1 MSAPR
6 GTVWIMF
13 ASSPHAAEVFG
24 QLRAAVSRELDND
37 EVTGLLDDLISRG
50 WRPWQLRH
58 RVGTLPTQ
66 PSSVQDAEVITAHLR
81 QLLDEP
87 SPQARYDEEKA
98 RRQRDRAQADRD
110 APVPAE
116 PEDRDRWIAVIRSG
130 LKGRPRVVT
139 PAPMRVR
146 PDCAV
151 CQGESDFFVRRDVHL
166 CARCV
171 DLLAAGAVTAER
183 ETGT

>member
-1 MSAPR
+1 
-6 GTVWIMF
+6 MF
-13 ASSPHAAEVFG
+13 ATSPHAAEVFG
-24 QLRAAVSRELDND
+24 QLRVAVSRELDT
-37 EVTGLLDDLISRG
+37 EQVAGLLDDLISRG

-66 PSSVQDAEVITAHLR
+66 ATSVQDAEVITGYLR
-81 QLLDEP
+81 QLLAEP

-98 RRQRDRAQADRD
+98 RRRDERVAAARE
-110 APVPAE
+110 APVPAA
-116 PEDRDRWIAVIRSG
+116 PDDRERWIAVIRSG

-146 PDCAV
+146 PDCAL

-183 ETGT
+183 QTGT

>member
-1 MSAPR
+1 MTP
-6 GTVWIMF
+6 I
-13 ASSPHAAEVFG
+13 SPHAGEVFG
-24 QLRAAVSRELDND
+24 SLRIAVARELDTP
-37 EVTGLLDDLISRG
+37 EVRALVDDLVERG

-66 PSSVQDAEVITAHLR
+66 PSSVQDAEVIVALLR
-81 QLLDEP
+81 RLLEEP
-87 SPQARYDEEKA
+87 SPQERYDVEKA
-98 RRQRDRAQADRD
+98 RRQQAREDAECD
-110 APVPAE
+110 APRPAAGE
-116 PEDRDRWIAVIRSG
+116 ARDRWIAVIRSG

-139 PAPMRVR
+139 PAPLRMR

-183 ETGT
+183 STG

>member
-1 MSAPR
+1 MIP
-6 GTVWIMF
+6 
-13 ASSPHAAEVFG
+13 SSPHAAEVFG
-24 QLRAAVSRELDND
+24 QLRVAVSRELDND
-37 EVTGLLDDLISRG
+37 EVGGLLDELMARG

-58 RVGTLPTQ
+58 RVGSLPTQ
-66 PSSVQDAEVITAHLR
+66 PSSVQDAEIITAHLR
-81 QLLDEP
+81 ELLEEP
-87 SPQARYDEEKA
+87 SPQARWDQEKA
-98 RRQRDRAQADRD
+98 RRAQEREAAARD

-116 PEDRDRWIAVIRSG
+116 PHDRDRWIAVIRTG

-146 PDCAV
+146 PDCAL

>member
-1 MSAPR
+1 
-6 GTVWIMF
+6 MF
-13 ASSPHAAEVFG
+13 PTSPHAAEVFG
-24 QLRAAVSRELDND
+24 QLRAAVSRELDTE
-37 EVTGLLDDLISRG
+37 EVAGLLDELMSRG

-66 PSSVQDAEVITAHLR
+66 PSSVQDAEVITEHLR
-81 QLLDEP
+81 QLLNEL
-87 SPQARYDEEKA
+87 SPQARYDEDKA
-98 RRQRDRAQADRD
+98 RRQQEREEAERT

-116 PEDRDRWIAVIRSG
+116 PAERDRWIAVIRTG

-139 PAPMRVR
+139 PAPLRVR

-171 DLLAAGAVTAER
+171 DLLAAGAVVAER
-183 ETGT
+183 QTGT

>member
-1 MSAPR
+1 
-6 GTVWIMF
+6 MF
-13 ASSPHAAEVFG
+13 STSPHAAEVFG
-24 QLRAAVSRELDND
+24 QLRVAVSRELDTA
-37 EVTGLLDDLISRG
+37 EVAGLLDDLLSRG

-58 RVGTLPTQ
+58 RVGSLPTQ

-81 QLLDEP
+81 ELLDEP
-87 SPQARYDEEKA
+87 PPQVRYEEEKA
-98 RRQRDRAQADRD
+98 RRTQERATAAQE

-116 PEDRDRWIAVIRSG
+116 PADRERWIAVIRSN

-139 PAPMRVR
+139 PAPLRVR
-146 PDCAV
+146 PDCAL

>member
-1 MSAPR
+1 MSP
-6 GTVWIMF
+6 
-13 ASSPHAAEVFG
+13 SSPHNAEVFG
-24 QLRAAVSRELDND
+24 HLRAAVARELDTA
-37 EVTGLLDDLISRG
+37 EVSELVDDLVDRG

-66 PSSVQDAEVITAHLR
+66 PSSAQDAEVILAMLR
-81 QLLDEP
+81 RLLDEP

-98 RRQRDRAQADRD
+98 RRQQDRQDAASQA
-110 APVPAE
+110 PTPADPGE
-116 PEDRDRWIAVIRSG
+116 RDRWIAVIRSG
-130 LKGRPRVVT
+130 LKGRARVVT
-139 PAPMRVR
+139 PAPMRIR

-171 DLLAAGAVTAER
+171 DLLAAGVVTAER

>member
-1 MSAPR
+1 MTP
-6 GTVWIMF
+6 
-13 ASSPHAAEVFG
+13 SPHAADVFSH
-24 QLRAAVSRELDND
+24 LRVAVAREL
-37 EVTGLLDDLISRG
+37 ETPAVVELLDDLVAHG

-58 RVGTLPTQ
+58 RVGTLPVQ
-66 PSSVQDAEVITAHLR
+66 ASSAQDAEVITSLLR
-81 QLLDEP
+81 RLLDEP
-87 SPQARYDEEKA
+87 SPQARYDDERSHRQSERAEA
-98 RRQRDRAQADRD
+98 RRR

-116 PEDRDRWIAVIRSG
+116 ESERDRWIAVIRSG

-139 PAPMRVR
+139 PAPMRLR

-171 DLLAAGAVTAER
+171 DLLAAGAVTAEPA
-183 ETGT
+183 TGT

>member
-1 MSAPR
+1 MSR
-6 GTVWIMF
+6 
-13 ASSPHAAEVFG
+13 SPHVADVFS
-24 QLRAAVSRELDND
+24 QLRVAVMRELDTR
-37 EVTGLLDDLISRG
+37 EVDDLLDDLVRRG
-50 WRPWQLRH
+50 WQPRQLRH
-58 RVGTLPTQ
+58 RVGVLPTQ
-66 PSSVQDAEVITAHLR
+66 PSSAQDAEVITALLR

-87 SPQARYDEEKA
+87 SPQVRYDQE
-98 RRQRDRAQADRD
+98 RAQREHERAEAARTAPTPADPADR
-110 APVPAE
+110 E
-116 PEDRDRWIAVIRSG
+116 RWIAVIRSD

-139 PAPMRVR
+139 PAPMRTR

-183 ETGT
+183 QTG

>member
-1 MSAPR
+1 MTP
-6 GTVWIMF
+6 T
-13 ASSPHAAEVFG
+13 SPHAAEVFG
-24 QLRAAVSRELDND
+24 QLRVAVSRELDTE
-37 EVTGLLDDLISRG
+37 EVAGLLDELISRG

-66 PSSVQDAEVITAHLR
+66 ATSVQDAEIIVEHLR
-81 QLLDEP
+81 QLLEEP
-87 SPQARYDEEKA
+87 SPQARYDEDRA
-98 RRQRDRAQADRD
+98 RRQREREDAARD
-110 APVPAE
+110 APVVAD
-116 PEDRDRWIAVIRSG
+116 PESRERWIAVIRGG

-183 ETGT
+183 QTGS

>member
-1 MSAPR
+1 MIP
-6 GTVWIMF
+6 T
-13 ASSPHAAEVFG
+13 SPHAAEVFG
-24 QLRAAVSRELDND
+24 QLRAAVSRELDTD
-37 EVTGLLDDLISRG
+37 EVSELLEDLIGRG

-58 RVGTLPTQ
+58 RVGILPTQ
-66 PSSVQDAEVITAHLR
+66 PTSVQDAEVITARLR
-81 QLLDEP
+81 QLVEEP
-87 SPQARYDEEKA
+87 SPQVRYDEEQA
-98 RRQRDRAQADRD
+98 RRQRDRAAADRA
-110 APVPAE
+110 APVPAG
-116 PEDRDRWIAVIRSG
+116 PADRERWIAVIRSG

-139 PAPMRVR
+139 PAPMRMR
-146 PDCAV
+146 PDCAL

>member
-1 MSAPR
+1 VS
-6 GTVWIMF
+6 GY
-13 ASSPHAAEVFG
+13 SDDVFS
-24 QLRAAVSRELDND
+24 QLRLAVARELATP
-37 EVTGLLDDLISRG
+37 EVDALLDDLVSRG

-58 RVGTLPTQ
+58 RVGVLPTQ
-66 PSSVQDAEVITAHLR
+66 PSSVQDAEVIVAHLR
-81 QLLDEP
+81 QLLEEP
-87 SPQARYDEEKA
+87 SPQRRFDEE
-98 RRQRDRAQADRD
+98 RLQRDQARADAARQAVR
-110 APVPAE
+110 PAE
-116 PEDRDRWIAVIRSG
+116 PADRERWIAVIRSG

-146 PDCAV
+146 PDCAL

-183 ETGT
+183 QTGS

>member
-1 MSAPR
+1 
-6 GTVWIMF
+6 MF

-24 QLRAAVSRELDND
+24 QLRVAVSRELDTE
-37 EVTGLLDDLISRG
+37 EVAGLLDDLISRG

-58 RVGTLPTQ
+58 RVGSLPTQ
-66 PSSVQDAEVITAHLR
+66 PTSLQDAEVITAHLR
-81 QLLDEP
+81 TLLDEP
-87 SPQARYDEEKA
+87 SPQARYDEEQE
-98 RRQRDRAQADRD
+98 RRRRERADAERD
-110 APVPAE
+110 APTPAE
-116 PEDRDRWIAVIRSG
+116 PADRDRWIAVIRTG

-146 PDCAV
+146 PDCAL

-183 ETGT
+183 QTGT

>member
-1 MSAPR
+1 
-6 GTVWIMF
+6 MF
-13 ASSPHAAEVFG
+13 SSSPHAAEVFG
-24 QLRAAVSRELDND
+24 QLRVAVSRELDNE
-37 EVTGLLDDLISRG
+37 EVAGLLDELISRG

-81 QLLDEP
+81 ELIDEP

-98 RRQRDRAQADRD
+98 RRRQEREAAERD
-110 APVPAE
+110 APVPAAPAE
-116 PEDRDRWIAVIRSG
+116 RDRWIAVIRG
-130 LKGRPRVVT
+130 NIKGRPRVVT
-139 PAPMRVR
+139 PAPLRVR
-146 PDCAV
+146 PDCAL

-171 DLLAAGAVTAER
+171 DLLAAGAVTTELD
-183 ETGT
+183 TGT

>member
-1 MSAPR
+1 MTP
-6 GTVWIMF
+6 
-13 ASSPHAAEVFG
+13 SSPHAADVFSH
-24 QLRAAVSRELDND
+24 LRVAVTRELETA
-37 EVTGLLDDLISRG
+37 EVGELLDDLVARG

-58 RVGTLPTQ
+58 RVGTLPVQ
-66 PSSVQDAEVITAHLR
+66 PTSVQDAEVIVALLQR
-81 QLLDEP
+81 LLDEP

-98 RRQRDRAQADRD
+98 RRQQVRETAARD
-110 APVPAE
+110 APTPAG
-116 PEDRDRWIAVIRSG
+116 PDDRERWIAVIRSG
-130 LKGRPRVVT
+130 LKLRPRVVT

-171 DLLAAGAVTAER
+171 DLLAAGAVVAER

>member
-1 MSAPR
+1 MSS
-6 GTVWIMF
+6 TYT
-13 ASSPHAAEVFG
+13 AEVFG
-24 QLRAAVSRELDND
+24 QLRLAVARELDTD
-37 EVTGLLDDLISRG
+37 DVSSLLDDLISRG

-66 PSSVQDAEVITAHLR
+66 PTSAQDAEVITALLR
-81 QLLDEP
+81 QLREEQ
-87 SPQARYDEEKA
+87 SPQARYDEERA
-98 RRQRDRAQADRD
+98 RRERERADAARD
-110 APVPAE
+110 APVPAV
-116 PEDRDRWIAVIRSG
+116 PDVRDRWIAVIRGG

-139 PAPMRVR
+139 PSPMRVR

-171 DLLAAGAVTAER
+171 DLLAAGVVTAER

>member
-1 MSAPR
+1 MSP
-6 GTVWIMF
+6 T
-13 ASSPHAAEVFG
+13 SPHAADVFS
-24 QLRAAVSRELDND
+24 QLRVAVSRELDTPEVD
-37 EVTGLLDDLISRG
+37 ELLDALVGRG

-66 PSSVQDAEVITAHLR
+66 PTSLQDAEVIVAHLR

-87 SPQARYDEEKA
+87 SPQAKYDEERA
-98 RRQRDRAQADRD
+98 RRQRDRADARRD

-116 PEDRDRWIAVIRSG
+116 PEDRERWIAVIRTG

-146 PDCAV
+146 PDCAL

-171 DLLAAGAVTAER
+171 DLLAAGAVTAEV

>member
-1 MSAPR
+1 MMSH
-6 GTVWIMF
+6 
-13 ASSPHAAEVFG
+13 PHDSLHRVSGYGDEVFS
-24 QLRAAVSRELDND
+24 QLRLAVMRELATR
-37 EVTGLLDDLISRG
+37 EVEALLDELVSRG

-58 RVGTLPTQ
+58 RVGVLPTQ
-66 PSSVQDAEVITAHLR
+66 PSSVQDAEVIVSLLR
-81 QLLDEP
+81 QLVDEP
-87 SPQARYDEEKA
+87 SPQRRYDEERTQREQA
-98 RRQRDRAQADRD
+98 RAAAARD
-110 APVPAE
+110 APEPAAPAE
-116 PEDRDRWIAVIRSG
+116 RERWIAVIRSG

-146 PDCAV
+146 PDCAL

-183 ETGT
+183 QTGS

>member
-1 MSAPR
+1 MMSHPR
-6 GTVWIMF
+6 ENLDHVSGYGD
-13 ASSPHAAEVFG
+13 EVFG
-24 QLRAAVSRELDND
+24 QLRLAVSRELRTPAV
-37 EVTGLLDDLISRG
+37 EALLDDLVSRG

-58 RVGTLPTQ
+58 RVGVLPTQ
-66 PSSVQDAEVITAHLR
+66 PSSVQDAEVIVAHLR

-87 SPQARYDEEKA
+87 SPQRRYDEERA
-98 RRQRDRAQADRD
+98 RREQARADAALR

-116 PEDRDRWIAVIRSG
+116 PADRDKWIAVIRSG

-183 ETGT
+183 STGS

>member
-1 MSAPR
+1 MSP
-6 GTVWIMF
+6 
-13 ASSPHAAEVFG
+13 SSPHAADVFG
-24 QLRAAVSRELDND
+24 HLRVAVSRELDVV
-37 EVTGLLDDLISRG
+37 EVGELLDDLVDRG
-50 WRPWQLRH
+50 WRPWELRH

-66 PSSVQDAEVITAHLR
+66 PSSAQDAEVITAMLR
-81 QLLDEP
+81 RLIDEP
-87 SPQARYDEEKA
+87 SPQVRYDEEQA
-98 RRQRDRAQADRD
+98 RRQQVRIDAVGD
-110 APVPAE
+110 APAPAE
-116 PEDRDRWIAVIRSG
+116 PDDRERWIAVIRSG

-146 PDCAV
+146 PDCAL

-183 ETGT
+183 ETGTG

>member
-1 MSAPR
+1 MS
-6 GTVWIMF
+6 TT
-13 ASSPHAAEVFG
+13 SPHAADVFSH
-24 QLRAAVSRELDND
+24 LRLAVTRELDTA
-37 EVTGLLDDLISRG
+37 EVGELLDDLVDRG

-66 PSSVQDAEVITAHLR
+66 PSSAQDAEVIVS
-81 QLLDEP
+81 LLQRLLEEP
-87 SPQARYDEEKA
+87 SPQVRYDEEKA
-98 RRQRDRAQADRD
+98 RRQQVRIAAARD
-110 APVPAE
+110 APTPAGDDE
-116 PEDRDRWIAVIRSG
+116 RDRWIAVIRNG

-183 ETGT
+183 HTGT

>member
-1 MSAPR
+1 MDTP
-6 GTVWIMF
+6 
-13 ASSPHAAEVFG
+13 SPHAADVFS
-24 QLRAAVSRELDND
+24 QLRVAVSRELDTT
-37 EVTGLLDDLISRG
+37 EVAELLDELVSRG

-66 PSSVQDAEVITAHLR
+66 PTSVQDAEVIVTHLR
-81 QLLDEP
+81 QLLEEP
-87 SPQARYDEEKA
+87 SPQAKYDEERA
-98 RRQRDRAQADRD
+98 RRQRDRADARRD
-110 APVPAE
+110 APVAALE
-116 PEDRDRWIAVIRSG
+116 VDRERWIAVIRSG

-146 PDCAV
+146 PDCAL

-171 DLLAAGAVTAER
+171 DLLAAGAVTAESD
-183 ETGT
+183 TGT

>member
-1 MSAPR
+1 
-6 GTVWIMF
+6 MF
-13 ASSPHAAEVFG
+13 ASSPHAPEVFG
-24 QLRAAVSRELDND
+24 QLRVAVSRELDTE
-37 EVTGLLDDLISRG
+37 EVAGLLDDLISRG

-66 PSSVQDAEVITAHLR
+66 PTSVQDAEVITEHLR
-81 QLLDEP
+81 QLLNEQ
-87 SPQARYDEEKA
+87 SPQARYDEETA
-98 RRQRDRAQADRD
+98 RRKQERAEAERA

-116 PEDRDRWIAVIRSG
+116 PGERERWIAVIRSG

-146 PDCAV
+146 PDCAL

-183 ETGT
+183 QTGT